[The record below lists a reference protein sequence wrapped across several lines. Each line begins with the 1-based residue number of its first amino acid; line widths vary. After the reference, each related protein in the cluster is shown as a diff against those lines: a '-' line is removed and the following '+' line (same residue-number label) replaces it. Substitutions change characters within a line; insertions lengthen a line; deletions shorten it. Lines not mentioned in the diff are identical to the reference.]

1 MAKGALLKKEITDK
15 ILTLFGEQ
23 AFLCNDGKEIR
34 IEGTEN
40 GECLQVK
47 CVLTCA
53 KANVERGSDTA
64 LPGDFP
70 PPINAAVTQ
79 APSAPIEPTADEK
92 AAVAKLLASLNL

>member
-1 MAKGALLKKEITDK
+1 MAKGQQSKDQIIAK
-15 ILTLFGEQ
+15 ILETFPGSFQ
-23 AFLCNDGKEIR
+23 FDKELR
-34 IEGTEN
+34 IPMIEN
-40 GECLQVK
+40 GEEVQIKVA
-47 CVLTCA
+47 LTCA
-53 KANVERGSDTA
+53 KANVERGSDIA